1 MHATFGGR
9 VEFRGSFDAEGGATV
24 WAAMREYDQPD
35 PLEGAP
41 LPPRTSG
48 QRMADALVRICDEA
62 ISRRERVGR
71 RTATVDVVIDVDT
84 LVGSPPSEPRAMR
97 CEIDGI
103 GPVPPVVAQRLACDA
118 AVGRVV
124 MKGESEVLDL
134 GRRTRVASRALRRAV
149 VLRDRHCSF
158 PGCFAPPDWCDVHHC
173 THWLEGGETSVTNC
187 VLLCRRH
194 HVACHEGGWR
204 LAAGPTDRWK
214 WFDEAARC
222 GCGRRR
228 SVARC
233 SGVIP
238 TSVGRTCRMAGW
250 PSKSVSPRCCVPT
263 PTGRHRSRPT
273 ARRWVRCSPSSP
285 TRYPGLAGQL
295 VDDAGGLHKFVNV
308 YCNDDDIRYLDQLDT
323 KVTDGDVISIL
334 PGGRRRLRPVLDRVP
349 PSVMRHENI
358 LGVIGDTPLVG
369 VHALSPNPDVRIFA
383 KLEGQNPGGSSK
395 DRIALKMVELAE
407 AEGELHEG
415 DTILEPS
422 SGNTGIGLAMVARL
436 RGYRLRV
443 VMPEN
448 VSIER
453 RQLLE
458 IFGAEIVLSPAD
470 EGSNGAIRL
479 SEKLGAD
486 DPSLVRLFQYG
497 NPANPLA
504 HYEGT
509 GPEIWRDCPEVDVF
523 VAGLGTSGTLMGVG
537 RYLKEQNP
545 AVQIVAVEP
554 PAGELVQGLRSL
566 DDGFVPPIFDP
577 EILDRKF
584 IVRPRES
591 IEWLRRLLDDCGV
604 FAGVSSGAAVAGAA
618 KMAATMESGT
628 IVTLLP
634 DAGWKYLSSGAWTDD
649 LDEVVER
656 ATRINYW

>member
-1 MHATFGGR
+1 
-9 VEFRGSFDAEGGATV
+9 
-24 WAAMREYDQPD
+24 
-35 PLEGAP
+35 
-41 LPPRTSG
+41 
-48 QRMADALVRICDEA
+48 
-62 ISRRERVGR
+62 
-71 RTATVDVVIDVDT
+71 
-84 LVGSPPSEPRAMR
+84 
-97 CEIDGI
+97 
-103 GPVPPVVAQRLACDA
+103 
-118 AVGRVV
+118 
-124 MKGESEVLDL
+124 
-134 GRRTRVASRALRRAV
+134 
-149 VLRDRHCSF
+149 
-158 PGCFAPPDWCDVHHC
+158 
-173 THWLEGGETSVTNC
+173 
-187 VLLCRRH
+187 
-194 HVACHEGGWR
+194 
-204 LAAGPTDRWK
+204 
-214 WFDEAARC
+214 
-222 GCGRRR
+222 
-228 SVARC
+228 
-233 SGVIP
+233 
-238 TSVGRTCRMAGW
+238 
-250 PSKSVSPRCCVPT
+250 
-263 PTGRHRSRPT
+263 
-273 ARRWVRCSPSSP
+273 
-285 TRYPGLAGQL
+285 
-295 VDDAGGLHKFVNV
+295 
-308 YCNDDDIRYLDQLDT
+308 
-323 KVTDGDVISIL
+323 
-334 PGGRRRLRPVLDRVP
+334 
-349 PSVMRHENI
+349 MRHENI
-358 LGVIGDTPLVG
+358 LGLIGDTPLVG

-395 DRIALKMVELAE
+395 DRIALKMIELAE
-407 AEGELHEG
+407 ASGELRRG

-458 IFGAEIVLSPAD
+458 IFGAEIVSSPAD
-470 EGSNGAIRL
+470 EGSNGAIRV

-537 RYLKEQNP
+537 RYLKELKP
-545 AVQIVAVEP
+545 AVQVVAVEP

-577 EILDRKF
+577 AILDRKF

-604 FAGVSSGAAVAGAA
+604 FAGVSSGAAIAGAA
-618 KMAATMESGT
+618 KMAARMESGT

-634 DAGWKYLSSGAWTDD
+634 DAGWKYLSSGAWTED